1 MLDIQ
6 KIRADFPI
14 LSQYVNGK
22 PLVYFDNGA
31 TSQTPKVVIDSIVDY
46 YSRYNANIHRGVHTL
61 SQIATDAY
69 EQARTKLQHHFN
81 AKHNYEI
88 IFTSGTTEGINLVA
102 NGFASIL
109 KKDDEIIVSALEHH
123 SNIVPWQM
131 LCEHTGAILK
141 VIPMN
146 YDGEL
151 LMDEYVKLLS
161 PKTKLV
167 FCNHISNALGTINPV
182 EFIIEKA
189 HEVGAAVLID
199 GAQAVPHLKPD
210 VQKLNCDFY
219 VASAHKMCGP
229 TGVGILYGKEAVVVR
244 SGIGKV
250 NAAICTQI
258 LADHF
263 DVDLVINTGI
273 AGSLDAA
280 IDIGDMVISTDA
292 VQHDMDT
299 SIFGDPIGQ
308 VPRMDTFA
316 FPADAQ
322 LVEKAVRAN
331 QEANPDIHTFT
342 GRIASGD
349 QFISSQEVKERIVT
363 LFGAKCAEM
372 EGAAIAHGAYLNQI
386 PCVIVRAISDKADN
400 SASMDYPAF
409 EKKAIEH
416 SIRLLEKLL
425 PEL

>member
-1 MLDIQ
+1 MIG
-6 KIRADFPI
+6 II
-14 LSQYVNGK
+14 
-22 PLVYFDNGA
+22 GA
-31 TSQTPKVVIDSIVDY
+31 
-46 YSRYNANIHRGVHTL
+46 
-61 SQIATDAY
+61 
-69 EQARTKLQHHFN
+69 
-81 AKHNYEI
+81 
-88 IFTSGTTEGINLVA
+88 
-102 NGFASIL
+102 
-109 KKDDEIIVSALEHH
+109 
-123 SNIVPWQM
+123 
-131 LCEHTGAILK
+131 
-141 VIPMN
+141 
-146 YDGEL
+146 
-151 LMDEYVKLLS
+151 MDEEVAALKEKMEVEKVTERASMQFVAGKL
-161 PKTKLV
+161 
-167 FCNHISNALGTINPV
+167 G
-182 EFIIEKA
+182 
-189 HEVGAAVLID
+189 
-199 GAQAVPHLKPD
+199 
-210 VQKLNCDFY
+210 
-219 VASAHKMCGP
+219 
-229 TGVGILYGKEAVVVR
+229 GKEGTVVR

-250 NAAICTQI
+250 NAAVCAQI
-258 LADHF
+258 LASEFH
-263 DVDLVINTGI
+263 VDTLINTGI
-273 AGSLDAA
+273 AGSLDAK